1 MRRHQIDGKLTM
13 KSDPYETVNSKVKDT
28 RVTFDDWEHINEY
41 EINEGKKIGMCRV
54 KLDDHDQIRKLL

>member
-1 MRRHQIDGKLTM
+1 M